1 VKRPVRAWLAV
12 RALLALVPLAAAAQG
27 VSLAG
32 QMGSK
37 ALLVI
42 DGQAQTL
49 DVGETARGVK
59 LLKLSDDTALVE
71 RGGAQSTLRL
81 GAAPSRIGGVRAA
94 AGGREIVI
102 PAGPGGHFITAGTIN
117 GRPVQFMVDTGATLV
132 ALGQADAER
141 LGLDW
146 RSGQRAMMQTAN
158 GAAPA
163 LLLTLNAVRV
173 GDVELANVQAVV
185 MPMAMPH
192 VLLGNSFLSRLQMR
206 RDNDVMRL
214 ELK

>member
-1 VKRPVRAWLAV
+1 VKQSLP
-12 RALLALVPLAAAAQG
+12 ALLALLPLAVAAQG

-42 DGQAQTL
+42 DGQPQTL
-49 DVGETARGVK
+49 EVGETARGVK
-59 LLKLSDDTALVE
+59 LLQMSADTARVE

-81 GAAPSRIGGVRAA
+81 GAAPSRIGGQRAA
-94 AGGREIVI
+94 ASAREVVI
-102 PAGPGGHFITAGTIN
+102 PASLGGHFITSGAIN

-132 ALGQADAER
+132 ALGQAEAER

-146 RSGQRAMMQTAN
+146 RNGQRVLMQTAN

-163 LLLTLNAVRV
+163 LLLTLSAVRV
-173 GDVELANVQAVV
+173 GEVELANVQAVV

-214 ELK
+214 ELR

>member
-1 VKRPVRAWLAV
+1 MKR
-12 RALLALVPLAAAAQG
+12 LLLLLSLLPLVAAGQS

-42 DGQAQTL
+42 DGQTQTL
-49 DVGETARGVK
+49 AVGETARGVK
-59 LLKLSDDTALVE
+59 LLQLSADTALVE
-71 RGGAQSTLRL
+71 RAGAQSTLRL
-81 GAAPSRIGGVRAA
+81 GAAPSRVGGARMGT
-94 AGGREIVI
+94 GGREIVI
-102 PAGPGGHFITAGTIN
+102 PAGPGGHFVTAGAIN

-132 ALGQADAER
+132 AMGQSDADR

-146 RSGQRAMMQTAN
+146 RTGQRVAMQTAN
-158 GAAPA
+158 GTAPA
-163 LLLTLNAVRV
+163 MLLTLSVVRV
-173 GDVELANVQAVV
+173 GEVELANVQAVV